1 MARIVIMKI
10 TFINR
15 GLLNIIEPYKLTKD
29 DIESI
34 YIGESMIMIK
44 TKYGSF
50 ITVDYKLWDDIND
63 CPLK

>member
-1 MARIVIMKI
+1 MTIKFV
-10 TFINR
+10 NR
-15 GLLNIIEPYKLTKD
+15 GLLNIIEPYKLTED

-34 YIGESMIMIK
+34 DIGESMIIIK
-44 TKYGSF
+44 TKHNSF